1 MRSLVLIAAGMAMLS
16 GIILSIAPCRA
27 YAQLSPELRQIATEL
42 DALAAEIQLIDDL
55 NTLQLQ
61 PDQIER
67 LIPAVDELRA
77 TAIGFEQ
84 QRVALLR
91 QLRPLLERKRDLL
104 LADEPPSTELREQIS
119 AMEAQLNELDR
130 QADEAFLAHAVT
142 FREILTDPQV
152 AIITGEED
160 ARRQVVELLEWIREM
175 DDETFEREA
184 PPYAGELADPELGLG
199 EEEILDLFTLAR
211 AMDAEQYS
219 RSSSELIGRLI
230 ELFRPRHDTADRI
243 IVTLFLHPAM
253 PKVLQEKLKVL
264 SNGR

>member
-1 MRSLVLIAAGMAMLS
+1 MRSLVLIAAGMVVVAG
-16 GIILSIAPCRA
+16 GIVCLTPSRA
-27 YAQLSPELRQIATEL
+27 HAQLSPELRQTASEL
-42 DALAAEIQLIDDL
+42 EALAAEIQLIGDL

-61 PDQIER
+61 PSQIER
-67 LIPAVDELRA
+67 LIPAVNELHA

-84 QRVALLR
+84 QRVAFLR
-91 QLRPLLERKRDLL
+91 QLKPLLERKRDLL
-104 LADEPPSTELREQIS
+104 LADEPLPEQLSEQIS

-130 QADEAFLAHAVT
+130 QADEAFLKQAVI
-142 FREILTDPQV
+142 FREILTDPQIS
-152 AIITGEED
+152 IITGEEE

-184 PPYAGELADPELGLG
+184 PPYAEEVADPEVGLG

-219 RSSSELIGRLI
+219 RSRAELIGRLI
-230 ELFRPRHDTADRI
+230 ELFRPSHDTADRI
-243 IVTLFLHPAM
+243 IVNVFLHPAM
-253 PKVLQEKLKVL
+253 PEVLQEKLRIL